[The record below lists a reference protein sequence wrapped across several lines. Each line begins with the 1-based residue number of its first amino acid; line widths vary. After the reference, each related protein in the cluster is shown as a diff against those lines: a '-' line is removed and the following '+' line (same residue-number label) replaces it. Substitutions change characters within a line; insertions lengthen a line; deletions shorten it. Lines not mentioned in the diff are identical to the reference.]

1 MRTLFLHQ
9 PLPASPEI
17 EYGLYWWYRG
27 SDHGMLASR
36 SYKKPREG
44 RVCRHSLEAV
54 TPADVGI
61 ADLLDG
67 SVSCEPG
74 HTAAES

>member
-1 MRTLFLHQ
+1 
-9 PLPASPEI
+9 
-17 EYGLYWWYRG
+17 
-27 SDHGMLASR
+27 MLASR